1 MCTRLR
7 GTLVQLSPEGKVLRY
22 LDDHDG
28 SHVYTT
34 SAVTE
39 TKDGLFLGNLGG
51 DFVSF
56 LSKSTLPVLQ
66 SS

>member
-1 MCTRLR
+1 MLL
-7 GTLVQLSPEGKVLRY
+7 LVQLSSKGKVLRY
-22 LDDHDG
+22 LDDNDG

-39 TKDGLFLGNLGG
+39 TNDGLYLGNLGG

-56 LSKSTLPVLQ
+56 LSKSKLPVLQ